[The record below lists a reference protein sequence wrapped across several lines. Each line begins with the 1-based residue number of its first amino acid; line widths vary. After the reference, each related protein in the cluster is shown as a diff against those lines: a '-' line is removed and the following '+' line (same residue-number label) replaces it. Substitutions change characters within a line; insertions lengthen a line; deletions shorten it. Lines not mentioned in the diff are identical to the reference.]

1 MLAIALLASSLVLTH
16 LSQRC
21 SSSASEDAF
30 VTTHRLLIC
39 ASADPSVPLL
49 TYACAALHAHR
60 LLSPSKLSA
69 CSPCR
74 SWHSQLAEM
83 LGGQLREMD

>member
-60 LLSPSKLSA
+60 LLSPSKLSVHA
-69 CSPCR
+69 AHAEVGI
-74 SWHSQLAEM
+74 HSL
-83 LGGQLREMD
+83 LRCWVGS